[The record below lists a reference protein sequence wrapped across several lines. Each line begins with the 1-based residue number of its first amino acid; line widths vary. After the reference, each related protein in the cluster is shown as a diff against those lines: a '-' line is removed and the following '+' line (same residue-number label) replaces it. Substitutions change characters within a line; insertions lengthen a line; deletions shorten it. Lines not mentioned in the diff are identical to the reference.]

1 MYQLYFS
8 QRRWHLSQ
16 TLMPA
21 WNVSIWWLREKGHS
35 GGRNVM
41 IQGREEKTCWG
52 RVRGPVSTGRQCKK
66 ERSGESARGD
76 GWWPGAKGMT
86 SQRFLWALL
95 SSTNLQPSPKWARI
109 LDSLS
114 LSLSLPSFQRPEQW
128 LIFRRRVKAGWLWG
142 SRGQNTRMFHLFSY
156 WIPTL
161 VPHLLQGNAQWGFFF
176 PPLPYA

>member
-1 MYQLYFS
+1 MYKLYFS

-21 WNVSIWWLREKGHS
+21 WNVSIWRLREKGHS

-52 RVRGPVSTGRQCKK
+52 RVSGPVSTGRQCKK

-76 GWWPGAKGMT
+76 GWWPGAKGMA
-86 SQRFLWALL
+86 SQRFLWALS

-114 LSLSLPSFQRPEQW
+114 LSLSLPSFPD
-128 LIFRRRVKAGWLWG
+128 
-142 SRGQNTRMFHLFSY
+142 QNSDWFLGGESK
-156 WIPTL
+156 
-161 VPHLLQGNAQWGFFF
+161 QGGCGDQGGRIQECSTYSLTEF
-176 PPLPYA
+176 LP